1 MLGYIKMRSPIH
13 QKEVQWKLN
22 LIEVLCVYKFV
33 NINFD
38 NTFQQH

>member
-1 MLGYIKMRSPIH
+1 MLGYIKIPSIH